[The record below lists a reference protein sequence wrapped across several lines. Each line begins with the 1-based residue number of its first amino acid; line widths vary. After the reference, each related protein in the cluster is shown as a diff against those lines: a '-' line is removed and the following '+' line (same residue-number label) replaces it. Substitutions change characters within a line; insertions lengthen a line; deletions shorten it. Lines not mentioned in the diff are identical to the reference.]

1 MNRLGKKSGPPP
13 KSGPTPQG
21 LNISYNTV
29 RTVKQSGEKK
39 MADIDKALP
48 NVEQEINIPSDV
60 EIADAEEAEQQE
72 LEEQGNP
79 VEITENED
87 GSVDI
92 NYDPAIASVANTEN
106 HYANLAD
113 HLPDDI
119 LGRLSSNLFQNYQDY
134 KNSRKEWENSYKT
147 GLDLLGF
154 KYENRTEPFS
164 GASGATHPVLAE
176 AVTQF
181 QALAYKELLPADG
194 PVRTQIIGIPTPE
207 KTQQSNRVKDFMN
220 FQLMDQMKEYEPEFD
235 QMLFYLPLAGSAFK
249 KVYYDEVLQ
258 RAVSKFVPA
267 DDLIVPYTATSLDDA
282 EAIIHRI
289 KISENELRKQQVAGF
304 YRDIDLKPGQLNE
317 DELQQKENELEGRT
331 RSKEEDVFNLLECH
345 VNLDLEGFEDINPED
360 DEPTGIK
367 LPYIVTIEENSREIL
382 SIKRNYE
389 VEDPQ
394 KSKVQY
400 FVHFKFLPGLGFY
413 GFGLIH
419 MIGGLSRTAT
429 SALRQLLDAGTLSNL
444 PAGFKQRGIRI
455 RDDAQAIQPGEFR
468 DVDAPGGNIR
478 DSFMMLP
485 FKEPS
490 ATLLQLMGV
499 VVNAGQRFASIADL
513 QVGDGNQQAAV
524 GTTVALLE
532 RGSRTMSAIHKR
544 IYAALKNEFK
554 LLARVFKLYLPAE
567 YPYDVVGGQRMIKQ
581 QDFDD
586 RVDILPVADPNIFS
600 QTQRIS
606 LAQTELQLATSN
618 PGIHNQYAVYR
629 NMYEALGVKDIDKI
643 LIRPQP
649 PQPKDPALEH
659 IDALA
664 GKPFQAFPGQD
675 HRAHM
680 TAHLNFMATNI
691 ARNNPVVMASLEKNI
706 FEHISLMAQEQV
718 EVEFRN
724 ELQQLQQMQMA
735 MQQNPQMA
743 QQMQMQVRMLTE
755 KIESRKAVLIAE
767 MMEEF
772 MKEEKEITSQF
783 DNDPI
788 AKLRARELDLRA
800 QENYRKEQEA
810 KERINLDKMKSMM
823 NQMNQ
828 EEKLEQN
835 EDLAHLR
842 ADTSLTKTV
851 LQHELKNKDKI

>member
-1 MNRLGKKSGPPP
+1 
-13 KSGPTPQG
+13 
-21 LNISYNTV
+21 
-29 RTVKQSGEKK
+29 

-48 NVEQEINIPSDV
+48 NEVRKEFDLPSEDEVQEQL
-60 EIADAEEAEQQE
+60 AEEVETQE
-72 LEEQGNP
+72 ESLGP
-79 VEITENED
+79 VDIQENED

-92 NYDPAIASVANTEN
+92 NLDPQAATPEGGDE

-113 HLPDDI
+113 FLPDDV
-119 LGRLSSNLFQNYQDY
+119 LGRLGSDLNSKYMDY
-134 KNSRKEWENSYKT
+134 TSSRKEWEKT
-147 GLDLLGF
+147 YTQGLDLLGF
-154 KYENRTEPFS
+154 KYDNRTEPFQ

-194 PVRTQIIGIPTPE
+194 PVRTQVIGLSTPE
-207 KTQQSNRVKDFMN
+207 KTQQAQRVKDFMN
-220 FQLMDQMKEYEPEFD
+220 YEIMEKMKEYEPEFD
-235 QMLFYLPLAGSAFK
+235 QMLFNLPLAGSSFK
-249 KVYYDEVLQ
+249 KVYYDDMEQ

-282 EAIIHRI
+282 EAIIHRV
-289 KISENELRKQQVAGF
+289 KVSENDLRKQQVAGF
-304 YRDIDLKPGQLNE
+304 YRDIDLGKPTPGE
-317 DELQQKENELEGRT
+317 SDIEKKERELEGV
-331 RSKEEDVFNLLECH
+331 SKTKDEDVFTLLECH
-345 VNLDLEGFEDINPED
+345 VDLDLEGFEDENPETG
-360 DEPTGIK
+360 EPSGIK
-367 LPYIVTIEENSREIL
+367 IPYIVTLEEGSREIL

-389 VEDPQ
+389 VGDPL
-394 KSKVQY
+394 KKKIQY

-455 RDDAQAIQPGEFR
+455 RDDAQSIQPGEFR
-468 DVDAPGGNIR
+468 DVDAPGGNLR

-490 ATLLQLMGV
+490 QTLLSLMGV

-544 IYAALKNEFK
+544 IYSALKNEFRIM
-554 LLARVFKLYLPAE
+554 ARVFKLYLPQE

-606 LAQTELQLATSN
+606 LAQTELQLAQSN
-618 PGIHNQYAVYR
+618 PQMHNLYQAYR
-629 NMYEALGVKDIDKI
+629 NMYEALGVKNIDSV
-643 LIRPQP
+643 LIKPMQP
-649 PQPKDPALEH
+649 MPKDPALEH
-659 IDALA
+659 IDALG
-664 GKPFQAFPGQD
+664 GKQFQAFPGQD
-675 HRAHM
+675 HRSHI
-680 TAHLNFMATNI
+680 TSHLNFMATNM
-691 ARNNPVVMASLEKNI
+691 ARNNPMVMASLEKNV

-718 EVEFRN
+718 ELEYRD
-724 ELQQLQQMQMA
+724 EMQQLQQMQMQA
-735 MQQNPQMA
+735 QQNPAMA
-743 QQMQMQVRMLTE
+743 QQIQMQVMQMTQ
-755 KIESRKAVLIAE
+755 KIEARKAQLIAD

-772 MKEEKEITSQF
+772 MKEEQKITSQF

-788 AKLRARELDLRA
+788 AKLRSRELDLRA
-800 QENYRKEQEA
+800 QENARKEKEA
-810 KERINLDKMKSMM
+810 NERMDLDKMKAMM
-823 NQMNQ
+823 NQQNQ
-828 EEKLEQN
+828 DEKLKQN
-835 EDLAHLR
+835 EELAKLR
-842 ADTSLTKTV
+842 ADTSIEKTILGKTLPSSDSMMPNV
-851 LQHELKNKDKI
+851 AIMRKG